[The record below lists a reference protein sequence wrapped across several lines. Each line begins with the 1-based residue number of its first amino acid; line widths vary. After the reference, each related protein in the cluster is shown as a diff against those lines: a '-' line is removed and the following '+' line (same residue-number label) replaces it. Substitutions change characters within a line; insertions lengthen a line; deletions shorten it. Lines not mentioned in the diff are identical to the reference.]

1 MVELSDYY
9 QQGIWIKKD
18 AKKAKKLLQQ
28 AADAGS
34 LEAKWQL
41 EFLESQK

>member
-1 MVELSDYY
+1 LELL
-9 QQGIWIKKD
+9 
-18 AKKAKKLLQQ
+18 KKAT
-28 AADAGS
+28 DAGS